1 MRSSSR
7 PPVVERARPLLGT
20 LVAIRVHGLTE
31 GRAHRAIDAAFEEIA
46 QIHARMSFHEPG
58 SDVSR
63 LNREAFYHPVAVDPR
78 TMEVLRLARRI
89 GEHSRGSFDI
99 TVATQLVRWGILPA
113 PSCPHRPDRRGC
125 WRDVEPLGDGVVR
138 FRRRVWIDLGGIAK
152 GYAVDRAIACLR
164 DRGVPRCSVNAGGD
178 LRILGPV
185 PECVRLDR
193 GASTAPVLP
202 MLLLEGG
209 SVASSSGRP
218 AHHRRRGRFRGPH
231 VDGRRR
237 GSVGTRSFVCVVAE
251 QCVVADALTKVVLAQ
266 GTRSEAMLR
275 RYGASAH
282 LYRPGHGWRA
292 LATR

>member
-1 MRSSSR
+1 MPSCSR
-7 PPVVERARPLLGT
+7 PPVLERARPLLGT
-20 LVAIRVHGLTE
+20 LVAIRVHGMPE
-31 GRAHRAIDAAFEEIA
+31 GHAHRAVDAAFEEVA
-46 QIHARMSFHEPG
+46 QVHARMSFHVPG

-63 LNREAFYHPVAVDPR
+63 LNREAFDHPVAVDPR
-78 TMEVLRLARRI
+78 TIEVLRWARRM

-99 TVATQLVRWGILPA
+99 TVAAQLVQWGILPT

-125 WRDVEPLGDGVVR
+125 WRDVETLVGGVVR

-164 DRGVPRCSVNAGGD
+164 AAGVPRCSVNAGGD
-178 LRILGPV
+178 LRIVGP
-185 PECVRLDR
+185 ELERVRLDG

-202 MLLLEGG
+202 ILELEGG
-209 SVASSSGRP
+209 SLASSGRP
-218 AHHRRRGRFRGPH
+218 ARPRQRGPFRGPH

-237 GSVGTRSFVCVVAE
+237 GSVGARSFVCVVAE
-251 QCVVADALTKVVLAQ
+251 QCMVADALTKVVLAQ

-282 LYRPGHGWRA
+282 LYRPGHGWRS